1 MANKSQKPSNGNDAK
16 DPKSAKKKAFEQGT
30 GNNNTTADDSRLKDN
45 RDLKNQNDM
54 DMDFRDVDRRDRGDQ
69 SKITNEDRKITNQ
82 DQPVKNKK
90 TEHTPMD
97 DDSDVVSQK
106 NDPEID
112 QPHTDP
118 ERTEKKLPQMKK

>member
-1 MANKSQKPSNGNDAK
+1 MANKSQKPSNGNNGNE
-16 DPKSAKKKAFEQGT
+16 PKLNKKKAFEQGT
-30 GNNNTTADDSRLKDN
+30 GNNNTTAEDSRLKDN
-45 RDLKNQNDM
+45 ADLKNQNDM
-54 DMDFRDVDRRDRGDQ
+54 NMDFRDVDRRDKRDQ

-97 DDSDVVSQK
+97 DDSDIVSQK
-106 NDPEID
+106 SDPEID
-112 QPHTDP
+112 PPHTDP

>member
-1 MANKSQKPSNGNDAK
+1 MANKSQKPTNGNDAK
-16 DPKSAKKKAFEQGT
+16 ETKSNKKKAFEQGT

-45 RDLKNQNDM
+45 PDLKNQNDI
-54 DMDFRDVDRRDRGDQ
+54 DMDFRDVDRRDKRDQ

-82 DQPVKNKK
+82 DQPSKSKK
-90 TEHTPMD
+90 TEHVPMD
-97 DDSDVVSQK
+97 DDSDMVSQK

>member
-82 DQPVKNKK
+82 EQQEKRKK
-90 TEHTPMD
+90 KENITMD
-97 DDSDVVSQK
+97 ED
-106 NDPEID
+106 
-112 QPHTDP
+112 
-118 ERTEKKLPQMKK
+118 